1 MWTKICIAVV
11 PGYELLA
18 KPEQREVKARLRER
32 VRWRLAATAPPSPCN
47 GIKGPWRLIQSQA
60 MAFLTIASS
69 HKETKVSHGQGSCT

>member
-32 VRWRLAATAPPSPCN
+32 VRWRLAATAPPHLAMESKARDGLYSP
-47 GIKGPWRLIQSQA
+47 KQWHS
-60 MAFLTIASS
+60 
-69 HKETKVSHGQGSCT
+69 